1 MNVVYVQ
8 EFIGHSVNGNEFM
21 MAPPAGTRKHVIQPH
36 VDAQEKAKSMSGL
49 ISDKCFDLKNVYL
62 QIQQA
67 NTLSAGWSQVGPH
80 RQSSMSHHQII
91 FGFASDTICYT

>member
-21 MAPPAGTRKHVIQPH
+21 MPPPAGTRKHVIHPH
-36 VDAQEKAKSMSGL
+36 VDAQEKAESMSGL
-49 ISDKCFDLKNVYL
+49 IIEFQTKVLILRVFFL

-67 NTLSAGWSQVGPH
+67 NMLSAG
-80 RQSSMSHHQII
+80 
-91 FGFASDTICYT
+91 